1 MKRLTV
7 AAITGTRADFG
18 ILRSVLEKIAAHPGM
33 ELCLIAVGLHLS
45 KEFGSTIKEIE
56 ESGLKVSARLDN
68 LNEDDT
74 GAGMARYI
82 GRCIQGFSDLFTEKD
97 IDVLILLGDRGEMLA
112 GAITASCM
120 NILIAHIHGG
130 ESSGSVDEGFRHAIS
145 KLSHIFF
152 VATERGKERLIDLG
166 EDPSRVFIV
175 GAPGLDG
182 IHENIISKDRLGEI
196 HGLDLSKPTI
206 LLVQHPVV
214 TEFEDTPRQITTVLD
229 AISELG
235 IQTLIIY
242 PNADAGGRIIIDKIK
257 NYDEKHPFIHSYV
270 SLPRREYL
278 SLLGAVT
285 VMVGNSSSGIIEAPS
300 FGLPVVNVGTR
311 QKGRLRAGNVLD
323 VDYDKEQI
331 KNAIIRSIQD
341 EKFRQELAGSTNP
354 WGDGKASE
362 RIVDILSSLKI
373 DQTLVQK

>member
-18 ILRSVLEKIAAHPGM
+18 ILRPVLEKIAAHPGM
-33 ELCLIAVGLHLS
+33 ELFLIVVGMHLS
-45 KEFGSTIKEIE
+45 NEFGSTIKEIE

-82 GRCIQGFSDLFTEKD
+82 GRCIQGFSDLFAEND

-112 GAITASCM
+112 GAIVASCM
-120 NILIAHIHGG
+120 NILIAHIHSG

-152 VATERGKERLIDLG
+152 TATERGKERLIDLR
-166 EDPSRVFIV
+166 EDPSRIYIV

-182 IHENIISKDRLGEI
+182 IQENLIPKESLEEI
-196 HGLDLSKPTI
+196 YRLDLSKPTI

-214 TEFEDTPRQITTVLD
+214 TEFEDTPRQIKAVLD
-229 AISELG
+229 AISELR
-235 IQTLIIY
+235 IQTIVIH
-242 PNADAGGRIIIDKIK
+242 PNADAGGRIIIEKIK
-257 NYDEKHPFIHSYV
+257 VYAEEHPFLHSYV
-270 SLPRREYL
+270 SLPRIDYL

-331 KNAIIRSIQD
+331 KNALIRSMQD
-341 EKFRQELAGSTNP
+341 EKFRKELAGLTNP
-354 WGDGKASE
+354 
-362 RIVDILSSLKI
+362 
-373 DQTLVQK
+373 